1 MSKNQKIR
9 GELQAILSGVQKLQL
24 LHAPLYSMISTD
36 WSVQNMRAK
45 MT

>member
-1 MSKNQKIR
+1 MSENQKIR
-9 GELQAILSGVQKLQL
+9 GELQAFLFAVQKLQL
-24 LHAPLYSMISTD
+24 LHTPLYSMISTD